1 MPIAPSPLHA
11 EVAALY
17 TAHHS
22 WLLGWLRRKL
32 SGADHA
38 ADLAQDTFVRLMSS
52 QAPQRA
58 VALREPRAYLTTV
71 ARNLLIN
78 HVQRQ
83 SLERAWLE
91 AMALVPEPLAPSPE
105 QRLLILETLHQIDA
119 MLDGLPPK
127 VREAFLLSQLDG
139 LSYAQVA
146 ERLGVTDR
154 TIKRYMAQA
163 FEQCI
168 LLVDG
173 A

>member
-1 MPIAPSPLHA
+1 MVPVNQLTSTAD
-11 EVAALY
+11 VAALY
-17 TAHHS
+17 GAHHS
-22 WLLGWLRRKL
+22 WLVRWLRHKL
-32 SGADHA
+32 SGSDHA
-38 ADLAQDTFVRLMSS
+38 SDLAHDTFVRVLSV
-52 QAPQRA
+52 QAAQR
-58 VALREPRAYLTTV
+58 VLALREPRAYLTTV

-83 SLERAWLE
+83 SLERAWLDVL
-91 AMALVPEPLAPSPE
+91 ALLPEPLAPSPE

-119 MLDGLPPK
+119 LLDGLPPK

-139 LSYAQVA
+139 LTYAQVA

-154 TIKRYMAQA
+154 TVKRYMAQA

-168 LLVDG
+168 LLV

>member
-1 MPIAPSPLHA
+1 MSAAHSPDHQHI
-11 EVAALY
+11 AALY
-17 TAHHS
+17 TDHHG

-38 ADLAQDTFVRLMSS
+38 ADLAQDTFVRLMAS
-52 QAPQRA
+52 QAPPCA
-58 VALREPRAYLTTV
+58 AALREPRAYLTTV

-127 VREAFLLSQLDG
+127 AREAFLLSQLDG
-139 LSYAQVA
+139 LTYAQVA
-146 ERLGVTDR
+146 ARLGVTDR
-154 TIKRYMAQA
+154 TVKRYMAQA

-168 LLVDG
+168 LL